1 LSNFRADLEIEK
13 IFELISNFCVTP
25 YGKDYFYKNIV
36 PIKDYN
42 ILKRETIIS
51 QDVFD
56 IYKSGREFELYGLAD
71 IREILGKLKQG
82 SFLEPIEFRKIANF
96 LNHLNAAFP
105 KNEEFYTERLL
116 MILQSIVLHKEY
128 VDKVYK
134 TVSQEGEIMD
144 SASAEL
150 SRIRKDLNKTRV
162 LVNSNI
168 NALAQ
173 KYAKYLAIDK
183 PVIRNSRLCLV
194 VRGEFRGNVP
204 GMLVGKSDS
213 GFSLYIEP
221 EATVELNE
229 RIIILCDEEKAEV
242 YRILSELNFT
252 TNKILN
258 SLEKNIEIVSYL
270 DCLIGKARYCIAYKA
285 DFFVPASQASAISF
299 VDLKHPL
306 LEQKNAVPLSFIL
319 ENRGI
324 IITGPNTG
332 GKTVAIKSIGIAFV
346 LTHSALPVTTVGCSI
361 PFVEN
366 ILTDIGDEQSIAQ
379 NLSTFSGH
387 LKNQKDIVSQAD
399 GKSIVIIDELG
410 TGTDP
415 IEGAALGNAL
425 IKDLL
430 DKGAM
435 IFITSHL
442 SEIKTFSLKEPRL
455 STASMSF
462 DIDTLKPT
470 YHFMIGVPG
479 ASHAIE
485 IAQKMG
491 FAESIITQAKENIDK
506 EYIKHEELFSKLST
520 VYENVAAEKDELKR
534 ERIEVDRLKS
544 QYLVQL
550 EYLKKK
556 ELEKADKEIYNL
568 RLKIKSI
575 KSEIESL
582 ISMARQDI
590 SRNNFS
596 SIKEYQKELSRIGTE
611 IENLEPQEEPSE
623 MIEDLKVGMTVVLPG
638 KEEGII
644 EQIKSNKAVIKLL
657 NSPVKLTY
665 DLTQIRPSKKGK
677 TESIKDQSFQAN
689 PSAKQFFKELDIRG
703 HTVDEAIPEI
713 EQYISELIMYE
724 KQFGYIIHGKGT
736 GKLSQ
741 GVWKYLRA
749 CRKIKGFRLGKTG
762 EGGSGVTVVEV

>member
-1 LSNFRADLEIEK
+1 MKRLVSLVISLA
-13 IFELISNFCVTP
+13 LIGVLFTGAAWAKPGGENKGKSKNVVHQIKKKDQSKNQIKNQTKRQSKDQTNSIKGNKGAVSENKYKDIKDHWAKSTIIKMIMKEEEP
-25 YGKDYFYKNIV
+25 TSGNIIINGKDITFLKASRVPYLRRSMGIV
-36 PIKDYN
+36 F
-42 ILKRETIIS
+42 
-51 QDVFD
+51 QDF
-56 IYKSGREFELYGLAD
+56 
-71 IREILGKLKQG
+71 
-82 SFLEPIEFRKIANF
+82 
-96 LNHLNAAFP
+96 
-105 KNEEFYTERLL
+105 RLL
-116 MILQSIVLHKEY
+116 P
-128 VDKVYK
+128 DK
-134 TVSQEGEIMD
+134 
-144 SASAEL
+144 
-150 SRIRKDLNKTRV
+150 
-162 LVNSNI
+162 
-168 NALAQ
+168 
-173 KYAKYLAIDK
+173 
-183 PVIRNSRLCLV
+183 
-194 VRGEFRGNVP
+194 
-204 GMLVGKSDS
+204 
-213 GFSLYIEP
+213 
-221 EATVELNE
+221 
-229 RIIILCDEEKAEV
+229 
-242 YRILSELNFT
+242 
-252 TNKILN
+252 
-258 SLEKNIEIVSYL
+258 
-270 DCLIGKARYCIAYKA
+270 
-285 DFFVPASQASAISF
+285 
-299 VDLKHPL
+299 
-306 LEQKNAVPLSFIL
+306 
-319 ENRGI
+319 
-324 IITGPNTG
+324 
-332 GKTVAIKSIGIAFV
+332 
-346 LTHSALPVTTVGCSI
+346 
-361 PFVEN
+361 
-366 ILTDIGDEQSIAQ
+366 
-379 NLSTFSGH
+379 
-387 LKNQKDIVSQAD
+387 
-399 GKSIVIIDELG
+399 
-410 TGTDP
+410 
-415 IEGAALGNAL
+415 
-425 IKDLL
+425 
-430 DKGAM
+430 
-435 IFITSHL
+435 
-442 SEIKTFSLKEPRL
+442 
-455 STASMSF
+455 
-462 DIDTLKPT
+462 
-470 YHFMIGVPG
+470 
-479 ASHAIE
+479 
-485 IAQKMG
+485 
-491 FAESIITQAKENIDK
+491 
-506 EYIKHEELFSKLST
+506 T

-623 MIEDLKVGMTVVLPG
+623 MILDLKVGMTVVLPG